1 MLDLIV
7 DGIQL
12 LQVIY
17 TLRKQLNDKQE
28 ACLLLCDRV
37 RIFDSWLQEWAG
49 KDRFPD
55 NASLEMS
62 IQSLLTLLTEIDEF
76 VRKSI
81 EKRGSVWGQAKRAT
95 KKVLFRQTVAES
107 LNDFHRRIDQCA
119 SLLNISLLTMSTEDK
134 RREEMVALR
143 NELNAQSE
151 DLMAELRELK
161 SDPGKLKE
169 LLEPLSE
176 EVGEGNVGILRE
188 IKSLQQKVES
198 QDPLSLRDLGGL
210 EESLKAS
217 NEALAA
223 KMDKHYEEV
232 VRVKEEV
239 MAVRQTGDV
248 ILEKVNEVNVMMKK
262 LLEDQALT
270 KAEEQYRGK
279 LLKKLLIPS
288 GKVRV
293 IEGGVKLGAG
303 GFGEVYV
310 ALYQNKQVA
319 VKSFFSLRGSTTA
332 MTQRDIAAVENE
344 VLLMGG
350 YLGPH
355 PTIVSC
361 YGYFKDEHQN
371 ISMVLE
377 LAPYGCLLSLLED
390 HERFPILSF
399 RLVLGW
405 LNDAI
410 GALSFIHEHEVKH
423 RDVKADNLLVFHNL
437 HVKLCDF
444 GLAKQHSAD
453 LKELCKNS
461 FESPEEAN
469 GWYLNGVTKVEH
481 LREIGDNKSREPIL
495 NNVLDELQRMKKEG
509 VSVDLMKRIRRKL
522 LLSMV
527 KSSLRQMVESG
538 EVSVLQELEAL
549 GSIANIPAEDINRG
563 FKADLGDKKWDK
575 GLEGVT
581 ALHISA
587 AKGNA
592 EIVRLLLLHPEIA
605 VDAMDSKSLHD

>member
-12 LQVIY
+12 LQAIY
-17 TLRKQLNDKQE
+17 TLRKQLNDNQE

-62 IQSLLTLLTEIDEF
+62 IQSLLTLLTEIGEF
-76 VRKSI
+76 VRKFT
-81 EKRGSVWGQAKRAT
+81 KQGGSVWGQAKRFG
-95 KKVLFRQTVAES
+95 KRVFFRQTVAES
-107 LNDFHRRIDQCA
+107 LSDFHQRIDQCA
-119 SLLNISLLTMSTEDK
+119 LTLNISLTMSAEDK
-134 RREEMVALR
+134 RREEMDALR
-143 NELNAQSE
+143 NELNANSE
-151 DLMAELRELK
+151 DLMKELRELK

-169 LLEPLSE
+169 LLEGLRE
-176 EVGEGNVGILRE
+176 EVGEGNVDILRE
-188 IKSLQQKVES
+188 IKSLQKKVES

-217 NEALAA
+217 NEVLAA

-239 MAVRQTGDV
+239 MVVRQTGDV
-248 ILEKVNEVNVMMKK
+248 ILEKVNEVNMMMKK

-270 KAEEQYRGK
+270 KAEEQYRAK

-293 IEGGVKLGAG
+293 IEGGIKLGAG

-319 VKSFFSLRGSTTA
+319 IKSFFALRGSTTA

-355 PTIVSC
+355 PAIVSC
-361 YGYFKDEHQN
+361 YGYFKDGHQN

-377 LAPYGCLLSLLED
+377 LAPYGCLSSLLED
-390 HERFPILSF
+390 HESYPILSF

-410 GALSFIHEHEVKH
+410 GALCFIHEHEVKH

-444 GLAKQHSAD
+444 GLAKQH
-453 LKELCKNS
+453 
-461 FESPEEAN
+461 
-469 GWYLNGVTKVEH
+469 
-481 LREIGDNKSREPIL
+481 
-495 NNVLDELQRMKKEG
+495 
-509 VSVDLMKRIRRKL
+509 
-522 LLSMV
+522 
-527 KSSLRQMVESG
+527 
-538 EVSVLQELEAL
+538 
-549 GSIANIPAEDINRG
+549 
-563 FKADLGDKKWDK
+563 
-575 GLEGVT
+575 
-581 ALHISA
+581 
-587 AKGNA
+587 
-592 EIVRLLLLHPEIA
+592 
-605 VDAMDSKSLHD
+605 